1 MKIIRDFNLEQP
13 PCVITIGNFDGIHLG
28 HQALL
33 AEVKKRADYL
43 SINSAVMT
51 FEPNPKDF
59 FSQNKTQSRISS
71 LREKI
76 EFFDKV
82 KIDRAHIIKFNK
94 QFSQLTAKDFIK
106 ILIENLKVKEIVVG
120 EDFSF
125 GKRREG
131 SLKELSESGI
141 RLNIQKKVMINNQR
155 ISSTSIREL
164 LTHDKLEEANLF
176 IGRPYSISGK
186 VIHGQKRGRE
196 IGFPTAN
203 IHMRHNRPPLKGVFA
218 VKSGNYFG
226 VANIGFRPTFEG
238 DNKLHLEVHFLNFSS
253 NLYGQHIS
261 VNFLRKIRDEM
272 KFSSLEDLKKQIQ
285 KDINKAKLFFKNLDS

>member
-1 MKIIRDFNLEQP
+1 MKIIRDLNLEQP

-43 SINSAVMT
+43 GIHSAVMT

-59 FSQNKTQSRISS
+59 FFQKKTQSRISS

-82 KIDRAHIIKFNK
+82 KIDRVHIVKFNK
-94 QFSQLTAKDFIK
+94 QFSQLPAKDFIK

-125 GKRREG
+125 GKGREG
-131 SLKELSESGI
+131 SLEELSESGI
-141 RLNIQKKVMINNQR
+141 KLNIQKKVMINNKR
-155 ISSTSIREL
+155 ISSTFIRGL
-164 LTHDKLEEANLF
+164 LTHDKLEEANLY

-196 IGFPTAN
+196 IDFPTAN

-238 DNKLHLEVHFLNFSS
+238 DSRLHLEVHFLNFSS

-261 VNFLRKIRDEM
+261 VNFLKKIRDEM
-272 KFSSLEDLKKQIQ
+272 KFSSLENLKKQIQ

>member
-1 MKIIRDFNLEQP
+1 MKIIRDFNLEQS

-43 SINSAVMT
+43 GINSAVMT

-106 ILIENLKVKEIVVG
+106 NLIENLKVKEIIVG

-131 SLKELSESGI
+131 SLKELLESGI
-141 RLNIQKKVMINNQR
+141 KLNIQKKVMINNKR
-155 ISSTSIREL
+155 ISSTFIREL
-164 LTHDKLEEANLF
+164 LAHDKLEEANLF

-253 NLYGQHIS
+253 SLYGQHIS
-261 VNFLRKIRDEM
+261 INFLKKIRDEM
-272 KFSSLEDLKKQIQ
+272 KFSSLENLKKQIT